1 MFKHLI
7 LFNNLKIEHI
17 MSLIEKLQWRSAV
30 KKFDTAKKITTEQ
43 LDTLLSAVQLAPT
56 SLGLQ
61 SFKVIV
67 VQDAET
73 REKLRVAGYNQAQI
87 TDSAAL
93 FVFASL
99 TKLDEEFGKKF
110 IDLVAST
117 RGLERQSLEGYEQMV
132 LGTLNSRTDEQKIT
146 WSHKQAYIA
155 LGVLLS
161 EAADLGI
168 DAGPMEG
175 FDAEKFDEI
184 LGLKEKGLTTTVIAA
199 VGHRAEDDAYS
210 KMIKVRRPKE
220 ELFIHV

>member
-1 MFKHLI
+1 
-7 LFNNLKIEHI
+7 

-30 KKFDTAKKITTEQ
+30 KKFDSNKKLTAAQ
-43 LDTLLSAVQLAPT
+43 LDGLLSAVQLAPS

-61 SFKVIV
+61 SYKIIV

-73 REKLRVAGYNQAQI
+73 KEKLKAAGYNQAQI
-87 TDSAAL
+87 TDSSAL

-99 TKLDEEFGKKF
+99 TTMDEEFGKKF
-110 IDLVAST
+110 IDLVAET
-117 RGLERQSLEGYEQMV
+117 RSVERESLNGLEQMV
-132 LGTLNSRTDEQKIT
+132 LGSLSSRSDEQKLA

-161 EAADLGI
+161 AAADQGI

-175 FDAEKFDEI
+175 FDTEKFDEI
-184 LGLKEKGLTTTVIAA
+184 LGLKEKGLTTSVIAA
-199 VGHRAEDDAYS
+199 VGFRADDDKYS
-210 KMIKVRRPKE
+210 QMIKVRRPKT

>member
-1 MFKHLI
+1 
-7 LFNNLKIEHI
+7 
-17 MSLIEKLQWRSAV
+17 MSLIEKLQWRAAV
-30 KKFDTAKKITTEQ
+30 KKFDPSKKLSAAQ

-73 REKLRVAGYNQAQI
+73 KEKLRAVGYNQPQI
-87 TDSAAL
+87 TDSSAL

-99 TKLDEEFGKKF
+99 TTLDEDFGKKF
-110 IDLVAST
+110 IDLVAAT
-117 RGLERQSLEGYEQMV
+117 RGIERASLEGYEQMV
-132 LGTLNSRTDEQKIT
+132 LGTLSSRSDEQKVA

-161 EAADLGI
+161 AAADLGV
-168 DAGPMEG
+168 DAAPMEG

-184 LGLKEKGLTTTVIAA
+184 LGLKEKGLTTSVIAA
-199 VGHRAEDDAYS
+199 VGFRAEDDQYS

-220 ELFIHV
+220 ELFIHI

>member
-1 MFKHLI
+1 MFEHLI
-7 LFNNLKIEHI
+7 LFKQLENI
-17 MSLIEKLQWRSAV
+17 MSLIEKLQWRAAV
-30 KKFDTAKKITTEQ
+30 KKFDPTKKITAQQ
-43 LDTLLSAVQLAPT
+43 LDNLLSAVQLAPS

-73 REKLRVAGYNQAQI
+73 KEKLRAAGYNQPQI

-99 TKLDEEFGKKF
+99 TKLDEDFGKKY
-110 IDLVAST
+110 IDLVAAT
-117 RGLERQSLEGYEQMV
+117 RSVERESLEGFEQMI
-132 LGTLNSRTDEQKIT
+132 LGTLNSRTDEQKIA
-146 WSHKQAYIA
+146 WSHKQTYIA

-161 EAADLGI
+161 AAADMGI

-175 FDAEKFDEI
+175 FDPEKFDEI
-184 LGLKEKGLTTTVIAA
+184 LGLKEKGLTTSVIAA
-199 VGHRAEDDAYS
+199 VGYRAHDDVYS

-220 ELFIHV
+220 ELFIHI

>member
-1 MFKHLI
+1 
-7 LFNNLKIEHI
+7 
-17 MSLIEKLQWRSAV
+17 MSLIEKLQWRAAI
-30 KKFDTAKKITTEQ
+30 KKFDPAKKITAEQ
-43 LDTLLSAVQLAPT
+43 LDNLLSAVQLAPT

-67 VQDAET
+67 VQDAQT
-73 REKLRVAGYNQAQI
+73 KEKLRAAGYNQPQI

-99 TKLDEEFGKKF
+99 TNLDENFGKKY

-117 RGLERQSLEGYEQMV
+117 RNVERRSLAGFEQMI
-132 LGTLNSRTDEQKIT
+132 LGSLNSQSDEQKIT
-146 WSHKQAYIA
+146 WSHKQTYIA

-161 EAADLGI
+161 AAADLGI

-175 FDAEKFDEI
+175 FNPEKFDEI
-184 LGLKEKGLTTTVIAA
+184 LGLKEKGLTTSVIAA
-199 VGHRAEDDAYS
+199 VGYRAEDDVYS
-210 KMIKVRRPKE
+210 KMIKVRRPKD

>member
-1 MFKHLI
+1 VFKHLI
-7 LFNNLKIEHI
+7 LLKQKEII
-17 MSLIEKLQWRSAV
+17 MSLIEKLQWRAAI
-30 KKFDTAKKITTEQ
+30 KKFDTTKKITAEQ
-43 LDTLLSAVQLAPT
+43 LDGLLSAVQLAPT

-73 REKLRVAGYNQAQI
+73 REKLRAAGYNQPQI
-87 TDSAAL
+87 TDAAAL

-99 TKLDEEFGKKF
+99 TKLDEDFGKKF

-117 RGLERQSLEGYEQMV
+117 RSIERESLEDFEQMV
-132 LGTLNSRTDEQKIT
+132 LGTLSSRTDEQKLA

-155 LGVLLS
+155 LGVMLS
-161 EAADLGI
+161 AAADLGI

-175 FDAEKFDEI
+175 FDPQKFDDI
-184 LGLKEKGLTTTVIAA
+184 LGLKEKGLTTSVIAA
-199 VGHRAEDDAYS
+199 VGFRAEDDVYS
-210 KMIKVRRPKE
+210 KMIKVRRPKK